1 MVYSSVLSPS
11 DVIIP
16 PSSRYQIYLARLLP
30 SVVLGREHT
39 IVTTSSGVPAISGV
53 PTVTAPLGD
62 SETTGMSKQD
72 KKELKN
78 REDFFHYYKM
88 G

>member
-16 PSSRYQIYLARLLP
+16 PSSRYHVYLARLLP

-39 IVTTSSGVPAISGV
+39 IVITSSLVPAIRGV
-53 PTVTAPLGD
+53 STVTPLGV
-62 SETTGMSKQD
+62 SENGSYTVI
-72 KKELKN
+72 
-78 REDFFHYYKM
+78 
-88 G
+88 

>member
-16 PSSRYQIYLARLLP
+16 PSSRYHIYLARLLP

-39 IVTTSSGVPAISGV
+39 IIRTSSWVPEIRGVSTATALGV
-53 PTVTAPLGD
+53 
-62 SETTGMSKQD
+62 SEANQD
-72 KKELKN
+72 VFKN
-78 REDFFHYYKM
+78 YSRVIEGYFN
-88 G
+88 